1 MALRRVVVTGM
12 GALTSMGQ
20 SVAAFWENLTHGR
33 SGISSLEGL
42 VDFDLSQYTTRIGG
56 RIDAATFNPKS
67 FMPAKVVR
75 HIDHFVQYGLAAAHE
90 AITDAGFTVDEA
102 NAYRIGVSIGSGI
115 GGVEGIEQATLLCHE
130 GGGPRRLSPF
140 FVPSVIINM
149 ISGYCSILFGLKGP
163 NLATV
168 TACSTGA
175 HSIGLSARLIA
186 YGDADIMVAGGAEM
200 GITSTGL
207 AGFCAA
213 RALSVRNDAPEQAS
227 RPFDRDRDGFVM
239 ADGAAVVV
247 LEELEHARKRGAPI
261 YAELIGF
268 GMTGDA
274 FHAVMPREDGA
285 GAAQCMRHAMMD
297 AKLNAQDVDY
307 INAHSTG
314 TAAGDIAEVE
324 AIHRALGAAGATVPV
339 SATKSMTGHLL
350 GATGSLEA
358 VISILALRH
367 QIIPPTINLDH
378 PDPDC
383 TLNHVSGTSREATL
397 RTVMSN
403 SFGFGGTNATLIFRA
418 IA

>member
-20 SVAAFWENLTHGR
+20 SVATMWDNLVHGR
-33 SGISSLEGL
+33 SGITSLEGL
-42 VDFDLSQYTTRIGG
+42 VDFDLSQYTSRIGG
-56 RIDAATFNPKS
+56 RINALTFNPKA
-67 FMPAKVVR
+67 FMPAKMVR

-90 AITDAGFTVDEA
+90 AIVDSGFTVHEA

-175 HSIGLSARLIA
+175 HNIGLSARLIA
-186 YGDADIMVAGGAEM
+186 HGDADIMVAGGAEM

-213 RALSVRNDAPEQAS
+213 RALSVRNDTPEQAS

-247 LEELEHARKRGAPI
+247 LEELEHARQRGATI
-261 YAELIGF
+261 YGELIGF

-274 FHAVMPREDGA
+274 YHAAMPREDGE
-285 GAAQCMRHAMMD
+285 GAAQCMSNALRD
-297 AKLNAQDVDY
+297 ARLDPQDVDY
-307 INAHSTG
+307 INAHGTG
-314 TAAGDIAEVE
+314 TTAGDVAETK
-324 AIHRALGAAGATVPV
+324 AIHRALGAAGATVSV

-350 GATGSLEA
+350 GAAGSLEA

-367 QIIPPTINLDH
+367 QIIPPTINLEH

-383 TLNHVSGTSREATL
+383 ALNHVALEAREASLITA
-397 RTVMSN
+397 MSN
-403 SFGFGGTNATLIFRA
+403 SFGFGGTNATLIFRTLS
-418 IA
+418 